1 MFFLQRRTPLDLAPD
16 RILGLRLSL
25 NTPVMAGSD
34 LPPGPGRAAIVVHEE
49 PDGSPNVTI
58 GVRSLKTGDVV
69 FYSYSGDLREE
80 SSVAVGADA
89 ALSFSES
96 MGFLFDED
104 EVQPGREESRA
115 MAFGLWVELMGG
127 TVALGGEAPP
137 LQRAAPGG
145 DVPERGGLLELDQV
159 LEPEPE
165 AGAAPPG
172 ACLELEDA
180 LALDPEPAEARQAP
194 AAAPNAPPALTKFR
208 AGGRAPSSEEDPAP
222 ARSGR
227 AALGRLQLVK
237 KRSAP
242 KPGSEERRSWM
253 VRLFSAF

>member
-25 NTPVMAGSD
+25 NTPVMAGAD

-49 PDGSPNVTI
+49 ADGRPNVTI
-58 GVRSLKTGDVV
+58 GIRSLKTGDVV

-104 EVQPGREESRA
+104 EVRRDQDESRA

-127 TVALGGEAPP
+127 TIDRAGDESPPGRAAAGEASE
-137 LQRAAPGG
+137 AAA
-145 DVPERGGLLELDQV
+145 LLELEQV
-159 LEPEPE
+159 VEPAADADEP
-165 AGAAPPG
+165 APW
-172 ACLELEDA
+172 LELDEA
-180 LALDPEPAEARQAP
+180 LAVDPEPAEAPQEP
-194 AAAPNAPPALTKFR
+194 AAAAAPMLTKFR
-208 AGGRAPSSEEDPAP
+208 PGSGEPAPEEDAAP
-222 ARSGR
+222 GR
-227 AALGRLQLVK
+227 PGKAALGRLQLVK
-237 KRSAP
+237 KRSSP
-242 KPGSEERRSWM
+242 RPGSDERRSWM